1 MNFNEKMAEYTDK
14 INTALEKVMKES
26 SEITYRAMAYSLL
39 AGGKRIRPV
48 LVMSCCEALDG
59 DMELALKYACAI
71 EMIHTYSLIHDDLP
85 CMDNDDMRRGKRSC
99 HMQFGE
105 ASAVLAGDALLNL
118 AFETALKGPLS
129 NKNYQAACA
138 YMFKMSGIFGLVH
151 GQSLDLFA
159 ETRSVEDATELAI
172 AKTGT
177 LIRAALVCGAL
188 CGGATNEEVSVF
200 DEIACKLGV
209 CYQII
214 DDILDSK
221 KCEKSFLDMYSESD
235 LLDHVR
241 KLNDEIRA
249 ACDKLPYDLSFI
261 KEFCDQ
267 NLARQK

>member
-1 MNFNEKMAEYTDK
+1 MKTNITVEYIDEILRSYLPKTRDK
-14 INTALEKVMKES
+14 VQQ
-26 SEITYRAMAYSLL
+26 AMEYMLFP
-39 AGGKRIRPV
+39 GGKRFRPMLLLSTAKAV
-48 LVMSCCEALDG
+48 GKRINDGAKTLSAAL
-59 DMELALKYACAI
+59 EF
-71 EMIHTYSLIHDDLP
+71 IHTYSLIHDDLP

-118 AFETALKGPLS
+118 AIETALQGPLS

-151 GQSLDLFA
+151 GQSLDLFT
-159 ETRSVEDATELAI
+159 ETRTVEDATELAI

-188 CGGATNEEVSVF
+188 CSGASEEEAGIF

-214 DDILDSK
+214 DDILDSQ

-241 KLNDEIRA
+241 KLNGEIKS
-249 ACDKLPYDLSFI
+249 ACDKLPYDLTFI

-267 NLARQK
+267 NLARKK

>member
-1 MNFNEKMAEYTDK
+1 MKTNITTAYIDEILRQYLPKTRDK
-14 INTALEKVMKES
+14 VQQ
-26 SEITYRAMAYSLL
+26 AMEYSLFS
-39 AGGKRIRPV
+39 GGKRFRPMLLLSTTKAV
-48 LVMSCCEALDG
+48 GKRINDGAKALAA
-59 DMELALKYACAI
+59 AL
-71 EMIHTYSLIHDDLP
+71 EFIHTYSLIHDDLP

-105 ASAVLAGDALLNL
+105 ASAVLEGDALLIL
-118 AFETALKGPLS
+118 AMETALQGPLS

-138 YMFKMSGIFGLVH
+138 YMFKMSGIFGLIH
-151 GQSLDLFA
+151 GQSLDLFT
-159 ETRSVEDATELAI
+159 EMRTVDDATELAI

-188 CGGATNEEVSVF
+188 CGGASEEEAAVF
-200 DEIACKLGV
+200 DEIAGKLGV

-235 LLDHVR
+235 LLAHVR
-241 KLNDEIRA
+241 ALNAEIKT
-249 ACDKLPYDLSFI
+249 ACDKLPYDLTFI

-267 NLARQK
+267 NIARQK

>member
-1 MNFNEKMAEYTDK
+1 MKNDITVSYIDEILRQYMPKSHDKVLQAMEYS
-14 INTALEKVMKES
+14 VFS
-26 SEITYRAMAYSLL
+26 
-39 AGGKRIRPV
+39 GGKRFRPMLLLCTAKAV
-48 LVMSCCEALDG
+48 GKRINDGAKALAA
-59 DMELALKYACAI
+59 AL
-71 EMIHTYSLIHDDLP
+71 EFVHTYSLIHDDLP
-85 CMDNDDMRRGKRSC
+85 CMDNDDMRRGKYSC

-118 AFETALKGPLS
+118 ACETVLTGPLS

-138 YMFKMSGIFGLVH
+138 YLFKMSGIFGLVH
-151 GQSLDLFA
+151 GQSLDLFT

-188 CGGATNEEVSVF
+188 CSGASSEEAQIF
-200 DEIACKLGV
+200 DEIAAKLGI
-209 CYQII
+209 CYQIV

-221 KCEKSFLDMYSESD
+221 KCEKSFLDMYSEED
-235 LLDHVR
+235 LKDHVR
-241 KLNDEIRA
+241 TLNGEIKA
-249 ACDKLPYDLSFI
+249 ACDKLPYDLTFI

>member
-1 MNFNEKMAEYTDK
+1 MTNNITVEFIDEILKSYLPKTRDK
-14 INTALEKVMKES
+14 VQQ
-26 SEITYRAMAYSLL
+26 AMEYSLFS
-39 AGGKRIRPV
+39 GGKRFRPM
-48 LVMSCCEALDG
+48 LL
-59 DMELALKYACAI
+59 LATTKAVGKRINEGAKTLAASL
-71 EMIHTYSLIHDDLP
+71 EFIHTYSLIHDDLP

-118 AFETALKGPLS
+118 AVETALQGPLS
-129 NKNYQAACA
+129 NKNYQLACV
-138 YMFKMSGIFGLVH
+138 YLFKMSGILGLIH

-159 ETRSVEDATELAI
+159 ETRTVEDATELAI

-188 CGGATNEEVSVF
+188 CGGATEQEVACF

-235 LLDHVR
+235 LFDHVR
-241 KLNDEIRA
+241 MLNSEIEA
-249 ACDKLPYDLSFI
+249 ACDKLPYDLGFI
-261 KEFCDQ
+261 KDFCSQ
-267 NLARQK
+267 NLSRRK

>member
-1 MNFNEKMAEYTDK
+1 MKTSITVEYVDDILKSYIPQTRDK
-14 INTALEKVMKES
+14 VQQ
-26 SEITYRAMAYSLL
+26 AMEYMLFP
-39 AGGKRIRPV
+39 GGKRFRPMLLLATAKAV
-48 LVMSCCEALDG
+48 GKRINDGAKTLAAAL
-59 DMELALKYACAI
+59 EF
-71 EMIHTYSLIHDDLP
+71 IHTYSLIHDDLP

-105 ASAVLAGDALLNL
+105 ACAVLAGDALLNL
-118 AFETALKGPLS
+118 AFETALLGPLS
-129 NKNYQAACA
+129 NKNYQAACS
-138 YMFKMSGIFGLVH
+138 YLFKMSGIHGLVH
-151 GQSLDLFA
+151 GQSLDLFT
-159 ETRSVEDATELAI
+159 ETRTVEDATELAI

-188 CGGATNEEVSVF
+188 CSGATDDEVAIF

-221 KCEKSFLDMYSESD
+221 KCEKSFLDVYNESD
-235 LLDHVR
+235 LRDHVHVLNNEI
-241 KLNDEIRA
+241 KL

>member
-1 MNFNEKMAEYTDK
+1 MKTNITVEYVDEILRNYLPKTCDK
-14 INTALEKVMKES
+14 VQQ
-26 SEITYRAMAYSLL
+26 AMEYSLFS
-39 AGGKRIRPV
+39 GGKRFRPMLMLTTAKAV
-48 LVMSCCEALDG
+48 GKRINDGAKALAA
-59 DMELALKYACAI
+59 AL
-71 EMIHTYSLIHDDLP
+71 EFIHTYSLIHDDLP

-118 AFETALKGPLS
+118 AFETALTGPLS
-129 NKNYQAACA
+129 NKSYQAACS
-138 YMFKMSGIFGLVH
+138 YMFKMSGILGLVH

-159 ETRSVEDATELAI
+159 ETRTVDDATELAI

-188 CGGATNEEVSVF
+188 CGGATEDEVAVL

-235 LLDHVR
+235 LLNHVR
-241 KLNDEIRA
+241 ALNDEIKT
-249 ACDKLPYDLSFI
+249 ACDKLPYDLTFI
-261 KEFCDQ
+261 KDFCDQ

>member
-1 MNFNEKMAEYTDK
+1 MKTNITVAYIDEILRSYLPKTRDK
-14 INTALEKVMKES
+14 VQQ
-26 SEITYRAMAYSLL
+26 AMEYSLFS
-39 AGGKRIRPV
+39 GGKRFRPMLMLSTTKAV
-48 LVMSCCEALDG
+48 GKRINDGAKTLAAAL
-59 DMELALKYACAI
+59 EF
-71 EMIHTYSLIHDDLP
+71 IHTYSLIHDDLP

-151 GQSLDLFA
+151 GQSLDLFT
-159 ETRSVEDATELAI
+159 ETRTVEDATELAI

-188 CGGATNEEVSVF
+188 CGGATEDEAAIF

-235 LLDHVR
+235 LIDHVR
-241 KLNDEIRA
+241 KLNDEIKA
-249 ACDKLPYDLSFI
+249 ACERLPYDLTFI